1 MHQKKSKKIF
11 IYFFLLIL
19 VGSINNIYIKESKL
33 NHIKNINI
41 NGLNE
46 KDNLALLNDI
56 KKNNLGNIFL
66 LNGNEI
72 SNIID
77 KNSLVENFKI
87 FKKYPSSIN
96 IKIKKTV
103 FLAKINKNKKI
114 FLIGSNGKL
123 TKNNSLNNNL
133 PFIFGNPEINDF
145 LKFKKI
151 IDQSEIDYNEIKY
164 IYFFQ
169 SKRWDIEF
177 KNSLIIKLP
186 QDFNKETLN
195 NSIIF
200 ADNIDLK
207 KNKKIDLRVKNQIIT
222 NE

>member
-186 QDFNKETLN
+186 QDYNKETLN